1 MAAVNITTRN
11 ERRLLAAA
19 AVDAAAFVDAAFVEL
34 EPGAS
39 VASQPSLGAGDAGA
53 ALSDRSRQPATARGV
68 STLLAALLPPRRRP
82 RRRRRARLRIRYA

>member
-1 MAAVNITTRN
+1 MAALNITTRN

-39 VASQPSLGAGDAGA
+39 AATHPSLGAGDAGA
-53 ALSDRSRQPATARGV
+53 ALSDRSRHSAAARGV
-68 STLLAALLPPRRRP
+68 STLLATLLPPRRRP
-82 RRRRRARLRIRYA
+82 TRRRRARLRVRYA